1 MWMSH
6 SDWWIGAVADVIPE
20 VSQPDRRSI
29 LEASGDKLSLNIE
42 YEELRLDLFS
52 SGNVFSVAILHHA
65 KPSQKEKRKTVKRT
79 PVLMRHRC

>member
-1 MWMSH
+1 MWMRR

-29 LEASGDKLSLNIE
+29 LEASGEKLSLNIE

-52 SGNVFSVAILHHA
+52 SGNVFSVAILHHVACQVKKKNA
-65 KPSQKEKRKTVKRT
+65 KP
-79 PVLMRHRC
+79 